1 MRARNKG
8 KGQMNGSQKA
18 IVCDEYSNIFYT
30 KYWIFEFKYWNIFG
44 YSNNLSTIFDYPN
57 NVQIKPF
64 PIFTTHW

>member
-30 KYWIFEFKYWNIFG
+30 KYGIFEFKYWNIFG
-44 YSNNLSTIFDYPN
+44 YSNNLSTIF
-57 NVQIKPF
+57 
-64 PIFTTHW
+64 